1 MRGYNMQE
9 NYDFTQGTR
18 GPVVKTNK
26 ERVTIRLDADTL
38 DWFRQQC
45 TNGGSYQAMIN
56 DALRQHINQQGEP
69 LESLLRRVIKEE
81 MAWDKWGPAGSQTPA
96 VLNNRLLG
104 NDDAVTVSVKV
115 LARNK
120 VHTTKAHCYVNF
132 TS

>member
-1 MRGYNMQE
+1 MRDHNMQE
-9 NYDFTQGTR
+9 NYDFSQGMR

-45 TNGGSYQAMIN
+45 SNGGSYQAMIN
-56 DALRQHINQQGEP
+56 DALRQHISQQGEP

-81 MAWDKWGPAGSQTPA
+81 MAWDKWGQASGLTPKA
-96 VLNNRLLG
+96 LNNRLFG
-104 NDDAVTVSVKV
+104 NDDAVTVRIQV
-115 LARNK
+115 LAWDK
-120 VHTTKAHCYVNF
+120 VHTTKAYGNVYF

>member
-45 TNGGSYQAMIN
+45 SNGGSYQAMIN
-56 DALRQHINQQGEP
+56 DALRQHISQQGEP

-81 MAWDKWGPAGSQTPA
+81 MAWDK
-96 VLNNRLLG
+96 
-104 NDDAVTVSVKV
+104 
-115 LARNK
+115 
-120 VHTTKAHCYVNF
+120 
-132 TS
+132 